1 MRVGE
6 SLTRVVLA
14 NITLAR
20 CRDVSGTKGYDDG
33 AAGSGLGLNVIGL
46 VVGIGASEAHA
57 AGHGALGV
65 RGVHLVDAS
74 RVIRVHDGGD
84 VKVSSAS
91 VAVEGELSEHTRSVG
106 CAAAVGIS
114 VASPA
119 IREGDVDRLAGG
131 DRGVRDGA
139 GASPHD
145 GTVGAV
151 HGLERDSV
159 GGAHHRSQGGDS
171 KVAELHGCCLYRFD
185 LWDIGD

>member
-6 SLTRVVLA
+6 SLARVVLA

-20 CRDVSGTKGYDDG
+20 GLELSSTKGDDDG
-33 AAGSGLGLNVIGL
+33 VAGSRLGLNVIRL
-46 VVGIGASEAHA
+46 VVGIGASEGHA
-57 AGHGALGV
+57 AGHRALSV
-65 RGVHLVDAS
+65 RRVHLVDTGGVV
-74 RVIRVHDGGD
+74 RVDNGGD
-84 VKVSSAS
+84 IKVSGAS

-106 CAAAVGIS
+106 CAAVVGIS

-119 IREGDVDRLAGG
+119 IREGDVDRLASG
-131 DRGVRDGA
+131 DRGVLDGA

-145 GTVGAV
+145 GTVGAI

-159 GGAHHRSQGGDS
+159 GGADHRSQGGDS

-185 LWDIGD
+185 FWNIGD

>member
-1 MRVGE
+1 MRVE
-6 SLTRVVLA
+6 KSLTRVVLA

-20 CRDVSGTKGYDDG
+20 CRDVSGTKGDDDG
-33 AAGSGLGLNVIGL
+33 AAGCRLGLNVIPL

-57 AGHGALGV
+57 ARHRALSV
-65 RGVHLVDAS
+65 RRVHLVDTS
-74 RVIRVHDGGD
+74 GVVRVDDGGD
-84 VKVSSAS
+84 IKVSGAS

-106 CAAAVGIS
+106 CTAVVGIS

-131 DRGVRDGA
+131 DRGIRDGA

-151 HGLERDSV
+151 QGFERDSV

-171 KVAELHGCCLYRFD
+171 KVAELHGCCLYRFEF
-185 LWDIGD
+185 WNIGD